1 MAAIKA
7 LQQWCKQQCDGYR
20 DVSITNMT
28 TSFRDGLAFCAILH
42 KHRPDLINFDLLSKE
57 NVYDNNH
64 MAFSVA
70 EEKLGIP
77 ALLDAEDMVKLRVPD
92 RLSILT
98 YVSQYYN
105 YFHGRSPIGGLA
117 GVKRPPPDTVEEPAG
132 KKVTNDVLPTPQ
144 ATSRAPQPVPRT
156 NMPVLKSNTV
166 IENPPVR
173 AGIREIDSNSSVS
186 SNCMICGK
194 HVHLVQRHM
203 ADGKLYHRN
212 CFKCKQCSRT
222 LQPGQ
227 YKAGD
232 GLGSFI
238 CTNHHIAVPTS
249 PVMRTIMP
257 AAPHGATVDEKK
269 SSWVTPRSAV
279 LDQNN
284 KTPGNRFDHSGLG
297 TGAVQDPTNR
307 TAVGFVSNNQKL
319 QHSTGAPAQE
329 DKPSRNILN
338 SPYSSSSTSTA
349 VGFGNSIK
357 DNSSTITI
365 GSNQQNKVD
374 NNYLNTSR
382 SVAHEQPKK
391 PSSDLL
397 THKGKSEPQKDPLPS
412 NQQIKSPNFT
422 INSIS
427 AGRMTTL
434 ITKDEPKETSPKP
447 WELSAAKNKAARER
461 FFQTSPAVV
470 EPANKVS
477 SRDVVSPKSSDG
489 PGKST
494 ASSLSPGITDSS
506 TEKDNARN
514 YLLKTLGGPTSPKP
528 SGEAEN
534 PSPVYRPHRL
544 LNEKT
549 ADPSNSSTKVE
560 PARPVPK
567 ERKNKNDTAKA
578 VLNPEPLLTTPT
590 YSSKGITTPSTGN
603 SSSTTK
609 GITTPSSGN
618 SSSTTKGIST
628 PITGSSSSTT
638 KGITTPSSGNSSS
651 TTKGISTPITGN
663 GSSTT
668 KSYLSKSGPG
678 QRAEEISS
686 KGPVPNSNVSKQ
698 ETPENWRQNLKPIA
712 KTPQTPG
719 VVQPKVYPLPKDV
732 ENAAKTTPSPQ
743 KTPTIIN
750 SVKTTL
756 NFPGKENKPSECL
769 TPPAA
774 KSKEDKASSS
784 PTPPRKKLLPVNLDL
799 INDWPK
805 PVQKWQDVSLKDD
818 TKRPAAH
825 SSVNERSKNYASR
838 NKARPEYIPEEEIQ
852 RQLQIIEQELDA
864 LEQQGVE
871 MEKQLRS
878 CDGDESEDTLM
889 VDWFKLIHEKQL
901 LLRQESE
908 LNYISKQQALEDKQS
923 NVDTELR
930 NLMNKPDDLKTP
942 ADREREKQLLDQL
955 LVIVND
961 RSGIVECLDEDRI
974 REKEEDEIMEA
985 MIQRHSEN
993 HQKEASPEPNLKRR
1007 SRFSFSGLFKPK
1019 DKSKT

>member
-156 NMPVLKSNTV
+156 NVPVLKSNTV

-249 PVMRTIMP
+249 PVTRTIMP

-269 SSWVTPRSAV
+269 SSWVTP
-279 LDQNN
+279 
-284 KTPGNRFDHSGLG
+284 
-297 TGAVQDPTNR
+297 
-307 TAVGFVSNNQKL
+307 SNNQKL

-434 ITKDEPKETSPKP
+434 VTKDEPKETSPKP

-528 SGEAEN
+528 SGINVPVSLYKPKGVLFPLSEAIKVYKY
-534 PSPVYRPHRL
+534 SLSAKLPVVYSITGTDVPRL

-719 VVQPKVYPLPKDV
+719 SLVSKKPVLLRTRLSDYPTPIKPMKSGYSGAEVTLCSVVQPKVYPLPKDDGWG
-732 ENAAKTTPSPQ
+732 S
-743 KTPTIIN
+743 
-750 SVKTTL
+750 
-756 NFPGKENKPSECL
+756 
-769 TPPAA
+769 
-774 KSKEDKASSS
+774 ASSS

-818 TKRPAAH
+818 TKRPAVTGSPCRYLTAH
-825 SSVNERSKNYASR
+825 SSVNERNSAPPSISEYIN
-838 NKARPEYIPEEEIQ
+838 ARPEYIPEEEIQ

-974 REKEEDEIMEA
+974 RREKEEDEIMEA
-985 MIQRHSEN
+985 MIQRHSGKKQVEGGVYV
-993 HQKEASPEPNLKRR
+993 SVLSV
-1007 SRFSFSGLFKPK
+1007 SRES
-1019 DKSKT
+1019 SKGGQS

>member
-156 NMPVLKSNTV
+156 NVPVLKSNTV

-249 PVMRTIMP
+249 PVTRTIMP

-269 SSWVTPRSAV
+269 SSWVTP
-279 LDQNN
+279 
-284 KTPGNRFDHSGLG
+284 
-297 TGAVQDPTNR
+297 
-307 TAVGFVSNNQKL
+307 SNNQKL

-434 ITKDEPKETSPKP
+434 VTKDEPKETSPKP

-534 PSPVYRPHRL
+534 PSPVYRPH
-544 LNEKT
+544 
-549 ADPSNSSTKVE
+549 STKVE

-686 KGPVPNSNVSKQ
+686 KGECFLCIYFTSVCMPNMLSVLLNKNPPVLYEFS
-698 ETPENWRQNLKPIA
+698 
-712 KTPQTPG
+712 
-719 VVQPKVYPLPKDV
+719 
-732 ENAAKTTPSPQ
+732 
-743 KTPTIIN
+743 
-750 SVKTTL
+750 
-756 NFPGKENKPSECL
+756 
-769 TPPAA
+769 
-774 KSKEDKASSS
+774 ASSS

-818 TKRPAAH
+818 TKRPAVLVVYGTK
-825 SSVNERSKNYASR
+825 SSSPTNDLLLSFFQ
-838 NKARPEYIPEEEIQ
+838 ARPEYIPEEEIQ

-985 MIQRHSEN
+985 MIQR
-993 HQKEASPEPNLKRR
+993 
-1007 SRFSFSGLFKPK
+1007 
-1019 DKSKT
+1019 